1 MKASSAAPVLFVWI
15 FSGTYCASAF
25 VANTN
30 NGGKQFGGVIKAGS
44 RSCSCGPSSPS
55 TIYNAR
61 VDSSEAVADALR
73 ISRQKGTASPEAR
86 VAWDIVEELDASDNS
101 VAYKI
106 QPARPD
112 HTDDYRNQIRAFAAL
127 MTETKEKFK
136 EMSRLAEQLKELELT
151 DPSLTSLGSNPEAV
165 GIRRALSEAKAAQDV
180 YGPHSPEADAAWDA
194 LEGCFNEEECPVES
208 NGRYRYSA
216 AALRAHHNYDA
227 VVDAKLLHEAIA
239 AFESIESLGKF
250 IKLEKKRIDKAECI
264 GALTTGDIPY
274 LSVANY
280 SHISALLNE
289 ECLLP

>member
-1 MKASSAAPVLFVWI
+1 MLFISAFAACFL
-15 FSGTYCASAF
+15 SGTCSAF
-25 VANTN
+25 VI
-30 NGGKQFGGVIKAGS
+30 NGGKQQFGGVKICS
-44 RSCSCGPSSPS
+44 RSFAPSCSTSSA
-55 TIYNAR
+55 IYNAR
-61 VDSSEAVADALR
+61 VDSSDAVAEALR
-73 ISRQKGTASPEAR
+73 ISRQKGATSPEAR
-86 VAWDIVEELDASDNS
+86 VAWDVVEELDASDNS

-106 QPARPD
+106 QPDRPD

-127 MTETKEKFK
+127 MTETKYKLK

-151 DPSLTSLGSNPEAV
+151 DPSLTSLGTNSEAE

-180 YGPHSPEADAAWDA
+180 YGAHSPEADEAWNA
-194 LEGCFNEEECPVES
+194 LEGCFSEEECRLES

-216 AALRAHHNYDA
+216 AALRAHHTYDA
-227 VVDAKLLHEAIA
+227 VVDAKLLDEAIA

-250 IKLEKKRIDKAECI
+250 VKLEKKRLDKNECL
-264 GALTTGDIPY
+264 GALMTGDIPY